1 MCVFFFCDLDFPGPN
16 VAHNFNTPYF
26 LVLLLQKNHLSGLK
40 RKYLKIQFDTV
51 QQLMRVRNDL
61 LHVVEKNEEERD
73 AVDAFESIYG
83 VKRYPT
89 L

>member
-1 MCVFFFCDLDFPGPN
+1 
-16 VAHNFNTPYF
+16 
-26 LVLLLQKNHLSGLK
+26 
-40 RKYLKIQFDTV
+40 
-51 QQLMRVRNDL
+51 

-89 L
+89 LYSAK